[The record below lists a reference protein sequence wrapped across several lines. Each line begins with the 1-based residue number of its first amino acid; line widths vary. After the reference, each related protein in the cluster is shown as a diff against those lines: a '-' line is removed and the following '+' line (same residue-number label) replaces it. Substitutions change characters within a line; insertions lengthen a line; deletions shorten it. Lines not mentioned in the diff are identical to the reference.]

1 MKEMKRN
8 GFTLVELL
16 AVIVILAII
25 LLIAV
30 PNILGVI
37 EGAREDSDI
46 SSAKMI
52 ATQGRYYAL
61 QTSIAAG
68 SVDVDCDTLGVS
80 VNEPSVA
87 QTATFD
93 ATDVDSCSVT
103 YTDGVVTHVTYGDQI
118 VDEGVSTL
126 DSVY

>member
-1 MKEMKRN
+1 MKEMKKN

-37 EGAREDSDI
+37 EGAREDSDV

-68 SVDVDCDTLGVS
+68 TVTVSCDTIGVS

-87 QTATFD
+87 QTGTFA
-93 ATDVDSCSVT
+93 ATDNAQCAVIF
-103 YTDGVVTHVTYGDQI
+103 TDGVVTNVTYGDAIQSVGI
-118 VDEGVSTL
+118 SAL